1 MLQTHA
7 VMPLMSDG
15 LVPDAVAPR
24 TWANFEHQLMTV
36 NTGHLD
42 TGLTGTYF
50 MTKLLME
57 SGRNDLIFAYANKT
71 DFPSYGY
78 FLGLNYTTWPE
89 QWDVKSGDSLMHGC
103 FNGIG
108 LWFIEGVAGIRVHAS
123 EDPPLT
129 IRAGVDAGDI
139 SWASGH
145 RAALHGKAVSSWALG
160 AHGFEHNVTI
170 PGNARAKIL
179 IPCDTGV
186 TGVTESGKRVSTAKG
201 VTVQQNDRPLL
212 CFFSL
217 ENPGLNVYLLPL
229 AHAVF
234 Y

>member
-1 MLQTHA
+1 MLQTHSL
-7 VMPLMSDG
+7 MPLAAG
-15 LVPDAVAPR
+15 LVPATLENKTISNLA
-24 TWANFEHQLMTV
+24 HQIMVTDK
-36 NTGHLD
+36 GHLD

-50 MTKLLME
+50 LFKYLME
-57 SGRNDLIFAYANKT
+57 SGRNDLAFTIANQT
-71 DFPSYGY
+71 TFPSYGF
-78 FLGLNYTTWPE
+78 FLQKGFTTWPE
-89 QWDVKSGDSLMHGC
+89 QWDVSKKDLSKMHGC